1 MKSAEKP
8 EHPEVQAAQRTD
20 SAHTLEESEHKPP
33 RRHPAQPDARQD
45 ILNVQIEDD
54 ASLQSAYMPFVTGG
68 GLFIPAEGEFTL
80 GQEVFVM
87 LSLQDLQEP
96 LPIAG
101 KVIWVTPENAGRD
114 WMRGIGLQFS
124 DDDQEVR
131 ELIESRLA
139 LGDFVENPSAT
150 L

>member
-1 MKSAEKP
+1 MSVQGSVEEKLDVCGR
-8 EHPEVQAAQRTD
+8 ESLHD
-20 SAHTLEESEHKPP
+20 SKAGDQTARMHAPVA
-33 RRHPAQPDARQD
+33 RHD
-45 ILNVQIEDD
+45 ILNVRIEDD

-68 GLFIPAEGEFTL
+68 GLFIPAEGEFNL
-80 GQEVFVM
+80 GEEIFVM
-87 LSLQDLQEP
+87 LELSEVKEP

-101 KVIWVTPENAGRD
+101 KIIWVTPEDSSRD

-124 DDDQEVR
+124 EEDQEVK

>member
-1 MKSAEKP
+1 MN
-8 EHPEVQAAQRTD
+8 VQGAV
-20 SAHTLEESEHKPP
+20 EETMDVRGEDRVRSDESSDQI
-33 RRHPAQPDARQD
+33 PAMNEPVERND
-45 ILNVQIEDD
+45 ILNVRIEDD

-68 GLFIPAEGEFTL
+68 GLFIPAEGKFNL
-80 GQEVFVM
+80 GEEIFVM
-87 LSLQDLQEP
+87 LELSEVKEP

-101 KVIWVTPENAGRD
+101 KIIWVTPEDSNRD

-124 DDDQEVR
+124 EEDQEVK

-139 LGDFVENPSAT
+139 LGDFVENPSAA

>member
-1 MKSAEKP
+1 M
-8 EHPEVQAAQRTD
+8 
-20 SAHTLEESEHKPP
+20 
-33 RRHPAQPDARQD
+33 DAREQNGLEQAED
-45 ILNVQIEDD
+45 VIGESDPSQPKARHDVLNVRIEDD

-68 GLFIPAEGEFTL
+68 GLFIPAEGEFNL
-80 GQEVFVM
+80 GEEIFVLLELSEVK
-87 LSLQDLQEP
+87 DP

-101 KVIWVTPENAGRD
+101 KVIWVTPESASRE
-114 WMRGIGLQFS
+114 WMRGVGLQFS
-124 DDDQEVR
+124 QDDQGVK

>member
-1 MKSAEKP
+1 MNALEQSSLEQAEDL
-8 EHPEVQAAQRTD
+8 V
-20 SAHTLEESEHKPP
+20 EEAGLSEPGV
-33 RRHPAQPDARQD
+33 RHD
-45 ILNVQIEDD
+45 ILNVRIEDD

-68 GLFIPAEGEFTL
+68 GLFIPAEGKFNL
-80 GQEVFVM
+80 GEEVFVLLE
-87 LSLQDLQEP
+87 LSEVKDP

-101 KVIWVTPENAGRD
+101 KVIWVTPENASRE
-114 WMRGIGLQFS
+114 WMRGVGLQFS
-124 DDDQEVR
+124 QDDQGVK